1 MHLIHLFVKE
11 HLTLGI
17 FLQLFRQSALMKIKS
32 SKHNEVEFKA
42 TILNQAKKLFK
53 IFGYEKLVM
62 QDIARAVGKG
72 RSTLYIYFK
81 DKEAIFNA
89 IIEEEILDYIAN
101 LSTELAK
108 HDSAIEKLR
117 AYVKIKFD
125 FRHAKAAEYLM
136 LTQEMVRQPDILMKM
151 RVFSDPPETEHLA
164 QIIRLGIKN
173 ENFAALSDEQIV
185 IASRLIISSLN
196 GISTDLIA
204 AGTRDLSPIRNL
216 LPEMFLRSLS
226 IVTD

>member
-1 MHLIHLFVKE
+1 
-11 HLTLGI
+11 
-17 FLQLFRQSALMKIKS
+17 MKIKS
-32 SKHNEVEFKA
+32 SHQKEAELRA
-42 TILNQAKKLFK
+42 TILKQATKLFK

-89 IIEEEILDYIAN
+89 IIEEEIRDYIAN
-101 LSTELAK
+101 LSGELAK
-108 HDSAIEKLR
+108 HESATEKLR
-117 AYVKIKFD
+117 AYIQIKFD

-136 LTQEMVRQPDILMKM
+136 LTQEMVRQPDILVKM

-164 QIIRLGIKN
+164 RIIRQGI
-173 ENFAALSDEQIV
+173 ENKDFEAMSDEQIV
-185 IASRLIISSLN
+185 LTARVIISSLN

-204 AGTRDLSPIRNL
+204 AGTKDLSPVRAL
-216 LPEMFLRSLS
+216 LPEMFLRSLL
-226 IVTD
+226 ITKN

>member
-1 MHLIHLFVKE
+1 MFFQE
-11 HLTLGI
+11 TAYFGDI
-17 FLQLFRQSALMKIKS
+17 FAIFRQSAFMKIKS
-32 SKHNEVEFKA
+32 SKQNEAEFRA
-42 TILNQAKKLFK
+42 TILKQAKKLFK

-89 IIEEEILDYIAN
+89 IIEEEILDYITN
-101 LSTELAK
+101 LSTELAR
-108 HDSAIEKLR
+108 HGSAIEKLR
-117 AYVKIKFD
+117 AYVQIKFD

-173 ENFAALSDEQIV
+173 GNFAPLSDEQIV
-185 IASRLIISSLN
+185 LAAHLIISSLN

-204 AGTRDLSPIRNL
+204 AGTQDLSPVRNL

-226 IVTD
+226 IVID